1 MGNRSWDV
9 TLQAN
14 FIQHEGYTIVYRR
27 YASLFFMVGI
37 DDTQVGAVCFCH
49 RALSTVLGRALSGKL
64 RVQSPMMIWEF
75 IHRLVE
81 MLNKTFE
88 NVSELDIMINSGLVC
103 LVILSRRRPNS
114 LH

>member
-1 MGNRSWDV
+1 M

-37 DDTQVGAVCFCH
+37 DDTQVGAACFCH
-49 RALSTVLGRALSGKL
+49 RACRRAISKAL
-64 RVQSPMMIWEF
+64 RSWVCVQSPMMIWEF

-103 LVILSRRRPNS
+103 CLKSAPRSIARGCF
-114 LH
+114 